1 MQSLIQFNAIMQFLG
16 SIQIMP
22 LKIKDISSLSKTKP
36 F

>member
-1 MQSLIQFNAIMQFLG
+1 MQFLMQFNAIMQFLG
-16 SIQIMP
+16 SIQIMS